1 MAPQKPTVVRRVLV
15 IDDARDVADI
25 TVEMLKSMGHEA
37 EAAYDGRSGIATALL
52 LRPDAILVDI
62 VMPEMDGFK
71 LVRELRDMFPTNTP
85 KLVAFTAHK
94 QPSLLAA
101 ADAGGFD
108 THITKPVSTAVL
120 EKGRA

>member
-1 MAPQKPTVVRRVLV
+1 MASQKPKVVRRVLV
-15 IDDARDVADI
+15 IDDAKDVADI

-37 EAAYDGRSGIATALL
+37 EAAYDGRSGIDTALMF
-52 LRPDAILVDI
+52 RPDVILVDI

-108 THITKPVSTAVL
+108 THITKPVSMQVL
-120 EKGRA
+120 EKVLA

>member
-15 IDDARDVADI
+15 IDDAKDVADI

-37 EAAYDGRSGIATALL
+37 EAAYDGRSGIDTALVF
-52 LRPDAILVDI
+52 RPDVILVDI

-108 THITKPVSTAVL
+108 THITKPVSTEVL
-120 EKGRA
+120 AKVLA